1 MLEIEGTDCIVPAR
15 NTNANVAFKFYS
27 GLFISLLCSRELEL
41 LAPYS
46 RTRM

>member
-27 GLFISLLCSRELEL
+27 GLLLCSRELEL